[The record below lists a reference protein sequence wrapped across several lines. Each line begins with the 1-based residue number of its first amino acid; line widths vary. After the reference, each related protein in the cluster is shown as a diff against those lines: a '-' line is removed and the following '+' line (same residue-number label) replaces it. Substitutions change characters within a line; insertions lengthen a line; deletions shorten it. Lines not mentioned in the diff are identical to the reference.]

1 MPASALAIGRFCTYN
16 YTNINKGIT
25 FKILHIT
32 SDRRTG
38 QFIGGC
44 GIGLYTNVYVAFR
57 RRYGIRLR
65 IFSYLCNEQTT
76 KHIYLMKKTVMAAML
91 LKRFKFLFVT
101 VALLL
106 FVSAVPDKTTTIFI
120 IGDSTA
126 ANKDISGGKQER
138 GWGMVLQSY
147 FDDNIVVDN
156 RALNGRSSLSFIN
169 EGHWDKVLQSMKPG
183 DYVIIQFGHNDEK
196 PQPQRHTDPGSTFDY
211 NLAKFVRETREH
223 GGIPVLMNCVVRR
236 NFFVTVPENDDD
248 EKLRTQTFKDGV
260 KMVEGDTLI
269 DTHGL
274 YRVAPRD
281 VARRMNVHFVD
292 ANQITHDLEQG
303 LGTEASKRLHMWF
316 LPGTEPSEPKG
327 KQDNTH
333 YCVYGAHQVARL
345 LADALCEEV
354 PVLKKYRTD
363 ADFTVDRLG
372 RGQYLSLDDAVAA
385 AKASSKAEVTIQILG
400 GEWDKPQ
407 LPKKTNIKFILRQ
420 GASLK

>member
-1 MPASALAIGRFCTYN
+1 M
-16 YTNINKGIT
+16 
-25 FKILHIT
+25 
-32 SDRRTG
+32 
-38 QFIGGC
+38 
-44 GIGLYTNVYVAFR
+44 
-57 RRYGIRLR
+57 
-65 IFSYLCNEQTT
+65 
-76 KHIYLMKKTVMAAML
+76 
-91 LKRFKFLFVT
+91 KRFKYLFVT
-101 VALLL
+101 VAFLL
-106 FVSAVPDKTTTIFI
+106 FASAIPEKTTTIFI

-126 ANKDISGGKQER
+126 ANKDISKGKLER

-147 FDDNIVVDN
+147 FDDNIRVDN

-169 EGHWDKVLQSMKPG
+169 EGRWDAVLKSMKPG

-196 PQPQRHTDPGSTFDY
+196 PKADRHTDPGSTFDY

-236 NFFVTVPENDDD
+236 NFFVKAPEI

-281 VARRMNVHFVD
+281 VAQRMNVHFVD
-292 ANQITHDLEQG
+292 ANRITHDLEQG

-333 YCVYGAHQVARL
+333 YSVYGAHVVARL
-345 LADALCEEV
+345 LADALCQEV
-354 PVLKKYRTD
+354 PVLKKYRCD
-363 ADFTVDRLG
+363 ADYTVDRNG
-372 RGQYLSLDDAVAA
+372 RGQYLTLDDALAA
-385 AKASSKAEVTIQILG
+385 AKADAKADATIQILG

-407 LPKKTNIKFILRQ
+407 LPKKSKIKFILRQ
-420 GASLK
+420 NASWK

>member
-1 MPASALAIGRFCTYN
+1 
-16 YTNINKGIT
+16 
-25 FKILHIT
+25 
-32 SDRRTG
+32 
-38 QFIGGC
+38 
-44 GIGLYTNVYVAFR
+44 
-57 RRYGIRLR
+57 
-65 IFSYLCNEQTT
+65 
-76 KHIYLMKKTVMAAML
+76 MKQVKL
-91 LKRFKFLFVT
+91 LLVSL
-101 VALLL
+101 ALLL
-106 FVSAVPDKTTTIFI
+106 VSAAPDKTTTIFI

-126 ANKDISGGKQER
+126 ANKDISKGKQER

-147 FDDNIVVDN
+147 FDDNIRVDN

-169 EGHWDKVLQSMKPG
+169 EGRWDAVLKSMKPG

-196 PQPQRHTDPGSTFDY
+196 PKADRHTDPGSTFDY

-236 NFFVTVPENDDD
+236 NFFVKAPEIDDD

-281 VARRMNVHFVD
+281 VAQRMNVHFVD
-292 ANQITHDLEQG
+292 ANKITHDLEQG
-303 LGTEASKRLHMWF
+303 LGTEASKKLHMWF

-333 YCVYGAHQVARL
+333 YSVYGAHVVARL
-345 LADALCEEV
+345 LADALCQEV
-354 PVLKKYRTD
+354 PVLKKYRCD
-363 ADFTVDRLG
+363 ADYTVDRNG
-372 RGQYLSLDDAVAA
+372 RGQYLTLDDALAA
-385 AKASSKAEVTIQILG
+385 AKADAKADATIQILG

-407 LPKKTNIKFILRQ
+407 LPKKSKIKFILRQ
-420 GASLK
+420 NASWK

>member
-1 MPASALAIGRFCTYN
+1 M
-16 YTNINKGIT
+16 
-25 FKILHIT
+25 
-32 SDRRTG
+32 
-38 QFIGGC
+38 
-44 GIGLYTNVYVAFR
+44 
-57 RRYGIRLR
+57 
-65 IFSYLCNEQTT
+65 
-76 KHIYLMKKTVMAAML
+76 
-91 LKRFKFLFVT
+91 KRFKYLFVT
-101 VALLL
+101 VAFLL
-106 FVSAVPDKTTTIFI
+106 FASAIPEKTTTIFI

-126 ANKDISGGKQER
+126 ANKDISKGKLER

-147 FDDNIVVDN
+147 FDDNIRVDN

-169 EGHWDKVLQSMKPG
+169 EGRWDAVLKSMKPG

-196 PQPQRHTDPGSTFDY
+196 PKADRHTDPGSTFDY

-236 NFFVTVPENDDD
+236 NFFVKAPEIDDD

-281 VARRMNVHFVD
+281 VAQRMNVHFVD
-292 ANQITHDLEQG
+292 ANRITHDLEQG

-333 YCVYGAHQVARL
+333 YSVYGAHVVARL

-354 PVLKKYRTD
+354 PVLKKYRCD
-363 ADFTVDRLG
+363 ADYTVDRNG
-372 RGQYLSLDDAVAA
+372 RGQYFTLDDALAA
-385 AKASSKAEVTIQILG
+385 AKASGKADATIQILG

-407 LPKKTNIKFILRQ
+407 LPKKSSIKFVLRQ
-420 GASLK
+420 NASWK

>member
-1 MPASALAIGRFCTYN
+1 M
-16 YTNINKGIT
+16 
-25 FKILHIT
+25 
-32 SDRRTG
+32 
-38 QFIGGC
+38 
-44 GIGLYTNVYVAFR
+44 
-57 RRYGIRLR
+57 
-65 IFSYLCNEQTT
+65 
-76 KHIYLMKKTVMAAML
+76 
-91 LKRFKFLFVT
+91 KRFKYLFVT
-101 VALLL
+101 VAFLL
-106 FVSAVPDKTTTIFI
+106 FASAIPEKTTTIFI

-126 ANKDISGGKQER
+126 ANKDISKGKLER

-147 FDDNIVVDN
+147 FDDNIRVDN

-169 EGHWDKVLQSMKPG
+169 EGRWDAVLKSMKPG

-196 PQPQRHTDPGSTFDY
+196 PKADRHTDPGSTFDY

-236 NFFVTVPENDDD
+236 NFFVKAPEIDDD

-281 VARRMNVHFVD
+281 VAQRMNVHFVD

-303 LGTEASKRLHMWF
+303 LGTEASKKLHMWF

-333 YCVYGAHQVARL
+333 YSVYGAHVVARL
-345 LADALCEEV
+345 LADALCQEV
-354 PVLKKYRTD
+354 PVLKKYRCD
-363 ADFTVDRLG
+363 ADYTVDRNG
-372 RGQYLSLDDAVAA
+372 RGQYFTLDDALAA
-385 AKASSKAEVTIQILG
+385 AKADAKADATIQILG

-407 LPKKTNIKFILRQ
+407 LPKKSKIKFILRQ
-420 GASLK
+420 NASWK

>member
-1 MPASALAIGRFCTYN
+1 M
-16 YTNINKGIT
+16 
-25 FKILHIT
+25 
-32 SDRRTG
+32 
-38 QFIGGC
+38 
-44 GIGLYTNVYVAFR
+44 
-57 RRYGIRLR
+57 
-65 IFSYLCNEQTT
+65 
-76 KHIYLMKKTVMAAML
+76 
-91 LKRFKFLFVT
+91 KRFKYLFVT
-101 VALLL
+101 VAFLL
-106 FVSAVPDKTTTIFI
+106 FASAIPEKTTTIFI

-126 ANKDISGGKQER
+126 ANKDISKGKLER

-147 FDDNIVVDN
+147 FDDNIRVDN

-169 EGHWDKVLQSMKPG
+169 EGRWDAVLKSMKPG

-196 PQPQRHTDPGSTFDY
+196 PKADRHTDPGSTFDY
-211 NLAKFVRETREH
+211 TLAKFVRETREH

-236 NFFVTVPENDDD
+236 NFFVKAPEIDDD

-281 VARRMNVHFVD
+281 VAQRMNVHFVD
-292 ANQITHDLEQG
+292 ANRITHDLEQG

-333 YCVYGAHQVARL
+333 YSVYGAHVVARL
-345 LADALCEEV
+345 LADALCQEV
-354 PVLKKYRTD
+354 PVLKKYRCD
-363 ADFTVDRLG
+363 ADYTVDRNG
-372 RGQYLSLDDAVAA
+372 RGQYLTLDDALAA
-385 AKASSKAEVTIQILG
+385 AKADAKADATIQILG

-407 LPKKTNIKFILRQ
+407 LPKKSKIKFILRQ
-420 GASLK
+420 NASWK